1 MQKITLS
8 ALIVLFS
15 YLLSAQDVY
24 WVSYK
29 SEPNF
34 SPASVKLTRSEGMS
48 EAAYQQVIGGKFHPI
63 IEEKFVIKTEDS
75 TIYFDGDS
83 YSDGQK
89 YSSTKLKASKL
100 CTIYDYKSDSV
111 VKFLFTAD
119 FAFKSK
125 IDIKHWV
132 IEDTAENP
140 IGGISVKVAHNESD
154 AYWHLSPVLMDLNTE
169 EFWILLCNRANIVTD
184 RVRISSGG
192 IHGTVVDVKVVL
204 RLALEHGA
212 SALVLGHN
220 HPSGGLTPSEEDKRL
235 TSKLTEAARLMD
247 IRILDHLIIAG
258 NSYFSFL
265 EADLL

>member
-1 MQKITLS
+1 MKPPGIKDLQEGDQPRYKMVNHGPQALSDAELLAILLRTGNRELS
-8 ALIVLFS
+8 AIGLAQH
-15 YLLSAQDVY
+15 LLGICGGSLAAVGRKTINDLCRIKGIGEAKAVEILAAIEMGKRHYVKERILDKGIRSA
-24 WVSYK
+24 
-29 SEPNF
+29 E
-34 SPASVKLTRSEGMS
+34 
-48 EAAYQQVIGGKFHPI
+48 
-63 IEEKFVIKTEDS
+63 
-75 TIYFDGDS
+75 
-83 YSDGQK
+83 
-89 YSSTKLKASKL
+89 
-100 CTIYDYKSDSV
+100 
-111 VKFLFTAD
+111 
-119 FAFKSK
+119 
-125 IDIKHWV
+125 
-132 IEDTAENP
+132 
-140 IGGISVKVAHNESD
+140 D